1 MYKQAD
7 KTVFVLFECC
17 LLNSPTNSLTF
28 FLLHCKKTD
37 TVEVITKSM
46 TAAPS
51 GLLLLLAHVQW
62 APRLATKTV

>member
-1 MYKQAD
+1 MLLVKFTYKFID
-7 KTVFVLFECC
+7 
-17 LLNSPTNSLTF
+17 F
-28 FLLHCKKTD
+28 FPAALQENTD